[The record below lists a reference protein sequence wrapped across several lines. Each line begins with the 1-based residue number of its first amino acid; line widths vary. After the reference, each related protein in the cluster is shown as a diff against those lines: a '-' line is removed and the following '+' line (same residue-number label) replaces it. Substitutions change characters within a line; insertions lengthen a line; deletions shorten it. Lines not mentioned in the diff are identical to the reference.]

1 MLREMIRMGRWRKV
15 SKWDKGKRRW
25 LSGSKEGEDREPSFS
40 ERKSKKALGAV
51 PASELQ
57 ETSVEAAAWRD
68 ASCPPYTQ

>member
-1 MLREMIRMGRWRKV
+1 MRMGRWRKV
-15 SKWDKGKRRW
+15 SKWDEGKRRW
-25 LSGSKEGEDREPSFS
+25 QSGSKEGEDREPSFS

-57 ETSVEAAAWRD
+57 ETSVGAAAWRD